1 MIKFFNPEEEES
13 IISAIQAAEKN
24 TSGEIRVHLEDN
36 SKDDILDEAVRTFAK
51 LKMHE
56 TQARNGVLIFLAP
69 ERKRFAIIGDEG
81 INQVVPANFWEEEKQ
96 VMAQHF
102 RVGEFAEGIC
112 KAIEQV
118 GEKLKEHFPYQDDDV
133 NELPDDISY
142 SGNNE

>member
-1 MIKFFNPEEEES
+1 MIKFFKPEEEES
-13 IISAIQAAEKN
+13 IIGAIQTAEKN

-36 SKDDILDEAVRTFAK
+36 SKDDILDEAVRTFAR

-56 TQARNGVLIFLAP
+56 TKARNGVLIFLAP

-81 INQVVPANFWEEEKQ
+81 INRVVPENFWEEEKH

-102 RVGEFAEGIC
+102 RVGEFAQGIC

-142 SGNNE
+142 S